1 MKKLLA
7 LTLACLMVVALFAAC
22 GGKTPAGD
30 NSLQAVLD
38 KGELVI
44 GTSPDFPPFENLN
57 DDGSITGIEIDIL
70 TKICEKLGVTLKI
83 EQMDFDSVLLG
94 VQAGKFDL
102 AVSGITATEERKQ
115 NALFTDPYCLA
126 NIAIVV
132 KEGSDV
138 KGKADLADK
147 TVSLQTGTTAELYC
161 NANNFK
167 NNAFQA
173 NADAQ
178 IALTSGKV
186 DAWVI
191 DDLTAIDMVGAY
203 NAEHD
208 DKLVILDEAMT
219 TEPYG
224 FATKLGNDAL
234 IGEINTI
241 LASLLA
247 DGTIKD
253 LFAKY
258 EADFVDPA
266 TAE

>member
-1 MKKLLA
+1 MKKLIA
-7 LTLACLMVVALFAAC
+7 LVLACLLVDSLFAAC
-22 GGKTPAGD
+22 GEKKTED
-30 NSLQAVLD
+30 TSLQAVLD

-70 TKICEKLGVTLKI
+70 SKICEKLGVTLKI
-83 EQMDFDSVLLG
+83 EPMDFDAVLPG
-94 VQAGKFDL
+94 VQTGKFDL

-132 KEGSDV
+132 KEGSDIA
-138 KGKADLADK
+138 GKADLADK

-161 NANNFK
+161 NANNYA

-178 IALTSGKV
+178 MALTTGKV
-186 DAWVI
+186 DAWII
-191 DDLTAIDMVGAY
+191 DDLTAKDMVDAY

-224 FATKLGNDAL
+224 FATKQGNETL
-234 IGEINTI
+234 INEINAI
-241 LASLLA
+241 LADLLA

-253 LFAKY
+253 LFAQY

-266 TAE
+266 TAA

>member
-7 LTLACLMVVALFAAC
+7 LTLACLLVIGLFAAC
-22 GGKTPAGD
+22 GDKPAAD

-70 TKICEKLGVTLKI
+70 AKICEKLGVTLKI
-83 EQMDFDSVLLG
+83 EQMDFDSVLPG
-94 VQAGKFDL
+94 VQSGKFDL

-132 KEGSDV
+132 KEGSEIQ
-138 KGKADLADK
+138 GKADLADK

-161 NANNFK
+161 NANGFK

-173 NADAQ
+173 NADAE

-186 DAWVI
+186 DAWII

-203 NAEHD
+203 NDEHD

-234 IGEINTI
+234 IAEINTI

-247 DGTIKD
+247 DGTVKD

-266 TAE
+266 TAA

>member
-7 LTLACLMVVALFAAC
+7 LTFACLMVIGLFAAC
-22 GGKTPAGD
+22 GEKPAED

-83 EQMDFDSVLLG
+83 EQMDFDSVLPG
-94 VQAGKFDL
+94 VQSGKFDL
-102 AVSGITATEERKQ
+102 AVSGITATDERKQ

-132 KEGSDV
+132 KEGSEI

-161 NANNFK
+161 NANGFQ

-173 NADAQ
+173 NADAE

-186 DAWVI
+186 DAWII

-203 NAEHD
+203 NDEHD

-234 IGEINTI
+234 IAEINTI

-266 TAE
+266 TAA

>member
-1 MKKLLA
+1 MKKILA
-7 LTLACLMVVALFAAC
+7 LVLSMLLVVSLFAAC
-22 GGKTPAGD
+22 GGKTTED

-70 TKICEKLGVTLKI
+70 TKICEKLGVQLKI
-83 EQMDFDSVLLG
+83 EQMDFESVLPG
-94 VQAGKFDL
+94 VQLGKFDL
-102 AVSGITATEERKQ
+102 AVSGITATAERME

-132 KEGSDV
+132 KEGSEI
-138 KGKADLADK
+138 KGKADLQDK

-161 NANNFK
+161 NNNGFK

-178 IALTSGKV
+178 IALTTGKV
-186 DAWVI
+186 DAWII
-191 DDLTAIDMVGAY
+191 DDLTAKDMVAAY
-203 NAEHD
+203 NEENT
-208 DKLVILDEAMT
+208 DKLVILNEAMT

-234 IGEINTI
+234 IAEINTI

-247 DGTIKD
+247 DGTIKG
-253 LFAKY
+253 LFEQY
-258 EADFVDPA
+258 GADFVDPA
-266 TAE
+266 TAA

>member
-1 MKKLLA
+1 MKKILA
-7 LTLACLMVVALFAAC
+7 LVLSMLLVVSLFAAC
-22 GGKTPAGD
+22 GGKTTED

-57 DDGSITGIEIDIL
+57 DDGSITGIEVDIL
-70 TKICEKLGVTLKI
+70 TKICEQLGVQLKI
-83 EQMDFDSVLLG
+83 EQMDFDSVLPG

-102 AVSGITATEERKQ
+102 AVSGITATDERKQ

-132 KEGSDV
+132 KEGSEI
-138 KGKADLADK
+138 KGKADLQDK

-161 NANNFK
+161 NANGFA

-178 IALTSGKV
+178 IALTTGKV
-186 DAWVI
+186 DAWII
-191 DDLTAIDMVGAY
+191 DDLTAKDMVAAY
-203 NAEHD
+203 NEENA

-234 IGEINTI
+234 IAEINTI
-241 LASLLA
+241 LTSLLA
-247 DGTIKD
+247 DGTIKG
-253 LFAKY
+253 LFEQY
-258 EADFVDPA
+258 GADFVDPA
-266 TAE
+266 TAA

>member
-1 MKKLLA
+1 MKKVLA
-7 LTLACLMVVALFAAC
+7 IVLSCLMVVALFAAC
-22 GGKTPAGD
+22 GGKSADDT
-30 NSLQAVLD
+30 SLQSVLD

-83 EQMDFDSVLLG
+83 EQMDFESVLLG

-138 KGKADLADK
+138 KSKADLTDK

-161 NANNFK
+161 NANGFN

-178 IALTSGKV
+178 IALTTGKV
-186 DAWVI
+186 DAWII
-191 DDLTAIDMVGAY
+191 DDLTAQDMVGTY
-203 NAEHD
+203 NDEHD

-224 FATKLGNDAL
+224 FATKLGNNAL
-234 IGEINTI
+234 IEEINTI

-247 DGTIKD
+247 DGTIKA
-253 LFAKY
+253 LFAQY

-266 TAE
+266 TAA

>member
-22 GGKTPAGD
+22 GGKTAGD
-30 NSLQAVLD
+30 TSLQAVLD
-38 KGELVI
+38 KKELVI
-44 GTSPDFPPFENLN
+44 GTSPDFPPFENLE
-57 DDGSITGIEIDIL
+57 DDGSIVGIEIDIL

-83 EQMDFDSVLLG
+83 EQMDFDSVLPG

-132 KEGSDV
+132 KEGSEV

-161 NANNFK
+161 NANNYK

-191 DDLTAIDMVGAY
+191 DDLTAKDMVSAY

-224 FATKLGNDAL
+224 FATKLGNDSL
-234 IGEINTI
+234 INEINTI

-266 TAE
+266 TAA

>member
-7 LTLACLMVVALFAAC
+7 LTLACLMVIGLFAAC
-22 GGKTPAGD
+22 GEKPAAD
-30 NSLQAVLD
+30 SSLQDVLD

-70 TKICEKLGVTLKI
+70 AKICEKLGVTLKI
-83 EQMDFDSVLLG
+83 EQMDFDSVLPG
-94 VQAGKFDL
+94 VQSGKFDL

-132 KEGSDV
+132 KEGSEI

-161 NANNFK
+161 NANSFK

-178 IALTSGKV
+178 MALTSGKV
-186 DAWVI
+186 DAWII

-203 NAEHD
+203 NDEHD

-234 IGEINTI
+234 IGEINSI
-241 LASLLA
+241 LVSLLA

-266 TAE
+266 TAA

>member
-7 LTLACLMVVALFAAC
+7 LTLACLLVIGLFAAC
-22 GGKTPAGD
+22 GDKPAAD

-70 TKICEKLGVTLKI
+70 TLICEKLGVTLKI
-83 EQMDFDSVLLG
+83 EQMDFDSVLPG
-94 VQAGKFDL
+94 VQSGKFDL

-132 KEGSDV
+132 KEGSEIQ
-138 KGKADLADK
+138 GKADLADK

-161 NANNFK
+161 NANGFK

-178 IALTSGKV
+178 MALTSGKV
-186 DAWVI
+186 DAWII

-203 NAEHD
+203 NDEHD

-234 IGEINTI
+234 IAEINSI

-247 DGTIKD
+247 DGTVKD

-266 TAE
+266 TAA